1 MAIDLKK
8 PTKKT
13 TIIAIIIIIAI
24 LAIAITGTVVFL
36 KDRGSTEAANLET
49 NQVERP
55 ENENE
60 QIAEENQVSQNV
72 NETENQTSE
81 ISESNGETSTNS
93 ESQITTG
100 AITPGGTT
108 STTTDQ
114 IQETTIISTETV
126 ITEKPWET
134 QETVWTPMNINADLS
149 SIVIDSNR
157 DRITVEKIAE
167 TSTGENLTTQGE
179 EITYKIIIRSEKMI
193 NGIIVKDSIPEQTS
207 YVSESADNDAQ
218 EVIENEK
225 IVGLIWNIDIT
236 ENNWNNEENQFV
248 KILSFKVKVDAD
260 AEGTIVNNVLANG
273 NEDE

>member
-157 DRITVEKIAE
+157 DRKR
-167 TSTGENLTTQGE
+167 G
-179 EITYKIIIRSEKMI
+179 
-193 NGIIVKDSIPEQTS
+193 
-207 YVSESADNDAQ
+207 
-218 EVIENEK
+218 
-225 IVGLIWNIDIT
+225 
-236 ENNWNNEENQFV
+236 
-248 KILSFKVKVDAD
+248 
-260 AEGTIVNNVLANG
+260 
-273 NEDE
+273 